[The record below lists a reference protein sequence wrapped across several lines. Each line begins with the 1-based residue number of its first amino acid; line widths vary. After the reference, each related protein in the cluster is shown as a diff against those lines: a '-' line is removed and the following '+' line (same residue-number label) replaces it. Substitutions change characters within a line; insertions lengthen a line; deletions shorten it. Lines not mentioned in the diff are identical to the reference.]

1 MVSLEAMAPLGLG
14 SLAPNSAVPQS
25 PLEAREEPETQEF
38 HSHVSQVI
46 HRVLL
51 A

>member
-1 MVSLEAMAPLGLG
+1 MVFLEAMVFLGLG

-25 PLEAREEPETQEF
+25 PLEEPETQEF
-38 HSHVSQVI
+38 HSHVNQVI